1 VKVPLVVLLLATV
14 PAHALEGW
22 EAQAFRGKAPTQ
34 YKALADGAVEAQCK
48 ASASGLIRRE
58 KIDLE
63 KTPVLRWKW
72 KVESIYAGIDEKA
85 KRGDD
90 FPARV
95 YVVLDGGLLPWR
107 TRSLVYVWS
116 STSPQGTD
124 WPNPY
129 TAQAHHVALRAG
141 APGPWQAERRDVRA
155 DFKRYFG
162 LDVAAADGVAIMT
175 DCDDAGGATRA
186 WYEGLRFGT

>member
-1 VKVPLVVLLLATV
+1 VRSLLAFLLAFPV
-14 PAHALEGW
+14 HAWEGW
-22 EAQAFRGKAPTQ
+22 TEQTFRGKERTA
-34 YKALADGAVEAQCK
+34 YRLNEGAVEAECK

-58 KIDLE
+58 KIDLR

-72 KVESIYAGIDEKA
+72 KVESVYAGIDEKA

-129 TAQAHHVALRAG
+129 AAQAHHVALRSG
-141 APGPWQAERRDVRA
+141 NPGPWQEERRDVRA

-162 LDVAAADGVAIMT
+162 LDVDAADGVAIMT
-175 DCDDAGGATRA
+175 DCDDSGGAARA
-186 WYEGLRFGT
+186 SYADIRFGN